1 MLGWDRKFKRTL
13 TIGIEEYDAGGH
25 ITWKWPSRVDEAVVR
40 IEWTVQPSVENGSEV
55 ILRMGPVK
63 PEPDAL
69 MAMAEDAESW
79 RWYLCNLRTVFEA
92 RNDMRTVRP
101 L

>member
-1 MLGWDRKFKRTL
+1 
-13 TIGIEEYDAGGH
+13 
-25 ITWKWPSRVDEAVVR
+25 
-40 IEWTVQPSVENGSEV
+40 
-55 ILRMGPVK
+55 MGPIGTG
-63 PEPDAL
+63 PEAL

-92 RNDMRTVRP
+92 RVDMRTVRP